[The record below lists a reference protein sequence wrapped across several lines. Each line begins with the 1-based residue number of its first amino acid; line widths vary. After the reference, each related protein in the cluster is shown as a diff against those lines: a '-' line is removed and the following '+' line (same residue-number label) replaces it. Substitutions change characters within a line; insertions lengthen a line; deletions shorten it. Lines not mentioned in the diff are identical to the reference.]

1 MRGILILLSACV
13 IGLAFS
19 ADLELCNAKTGT
31 AKAACHEVTKS
42 LQDKTKKCCWL
53 EQEDVKDGNCQLVNP
68 SEYKDYWS
76 KWEKDHNTK
85 VTSLDCFSKLFRVKM
100 FLLFAYVFIL

>member
-31 AKAACHEVTKS
+31 AKAA
-42 LQDKTKKCCWL
+42 
-53 EQEDVKDGNCQLVNP
+53 
-68 SEYKDYWS
+68 
-76 KWEKDHNTK
+76 WEK
-85 VTSLDCFSKLFRVKM
+85 LGGCYGL
-100 FLLFAYVFIL
+100 